1 MIRETIQSRPEAIS
15 RLDSQLW
22 SWLHRAVYQGQVEI
36 VKYLLEENMKYAMSL
51 EGVGSVGGANL
62 KEASESSPAVV
73 MHASRVLAVNQQDV
87 FGRSAL
93 HVAVSYGN
101 GTTECVEAMLTYHSK
116 MTKYLSESMP
126 RASPELKLLLTLDL
140 DLVNAKG
147 HTAALCAIRKNDS
160 ATLTLLLQA
169 GADPNIQDDHK
180 LGCLQMVCSRMD
192 PATNSSNAEN
202 NAASPASS
210 SQSPLSSG
218 KGGSSSSSSS
228 SKSPSPNQS
237 QIMQKPPALIIDS
250 PEFTKFL
257 ANQAKLLVQKGA
269 DLSLLD
275 LHRENVLHYACRRA
289 DTELLQ
295 TLLHNGRLHQS
306 NSLLSALRSL
316 YRDGRLPSLISSRLE
331 VTDLLN
337 QAYLAL
343 IHKEVETKGAAKLT
357 TTEVCEWLVSI
368 GLHGSRELF
377 LKNQV
382 SGAFLLQMSDETIKR
397 DLGLE
402 SLGQRT
408 TFINRLEELKDIDK
422 RRKQRTKS
430 TGANPLNPF
439 NGVAGNSNGHGQDSS
454 SPTEDAPHGDDDDAA
469 MLGLPNAKDYEI
481 PIEDLNVGDVIGRG
495 NFGEVRRGG
504 WKDVQIAIKTI
515 YRTGGETAK
524 QDVYREMGILAQ
536 LRHPNILGFLGYVKH
551 GGSVMMITDLM
562 TGGSLHNF
570 IKTSFDTVSRLR
582 FKIATDIVRGM
593 VYLHHRK
600 LVHRDLNTKNL
611 LLDDHYVIK
620 ISDFGLSRPKNDHK
634 MTMSVGFL
642 GGMAP
647 EVYRG
652 NDYTEKADVFSFAMV
667 VYELVTGKESHH
679 AQSNVMMYAHN
690 MSSNGY
696 RPPLDDSTTPPDW
709 NNLIR
714 RCWATDPQD
723 RPSFSQLL
731 DELHV
736 MDQNTTK
743 AQSTPVPISLS
754 DSGSYTT

>member
-1 MIRETIQSRPEAIS
+1 
-15 RLDSQLW
+15 LW
-22 SWLHRAVYQGQVEI
+22 SWLHRAAYQGQVDIIEFLLQQNI
-36 VKYLLEENMKYAMSL
+36 KYVEALVSASVSSQAGSL
-51 EGVGSVGGANL
+51 SA
-62 KEASESSPAVV
+62 
-73 MHASRVLAVNQQDV
+73 HASRVLAVNQQDV

-93 HVAVSYGN
+93 HVAVSYG
-101 GTTECVEAMLTYHSK
+101 TSICVSAMLDYHSK
-116 MTKYLSESMP
+116 INKILSEDLP
-126 RASPELKLLLTLDL
+126 KASPELKLLLALDL
-140 DLVNAKG
+140 DLLNAKG
-147 HTAALCAIRKNDS
+147 QTATVCAVRKCDHT
-160 ATLTLLLQA
+160 TLALLLQA

-180 LGCLQMVCSRMD
+180 LGCLQMICARLD
-192 PATNSSNAEN
+192 PNNPLTSSDPTSPSPSSQSNAITR
-202 NAASPASS
+202 SPSTTSTSSPNASS
-210 SQSPLSSG
+210 SPNSSQMTHKLG
-218 KGGSSSSSSS
+218 
-228 SKSPSPNQS
+228 
-237 QIMQKPPALIIDS
+237 LIYDT
-250 PEFTKFL
+250 PEFTKQL
-257 ANQAKLLVQKGA
+257 AEQAKQLIQKGA

-275 LHRENVLHYACRRA
+275 LRLENVLHYACRRS

-295 TLLHNGRLHQS
+295 TLLHNGKLMAS
-306 NSLLSALRSL
+306 ETLLSALRSL
-316 YRDGRLPSLISSRLE
+316 YKDGRLPSSIAARLE
-331 VTDLLN
+331 CCDLLN

-343 IHKEVETKGAAKLT
+343 IHKEVDMKGIAKMT
-357 TTEVCEWLVSI
+357 TMEVSEWLVSI
-368 GLHGSRELF
+368 GLQASREHF

-382 SGAFLLQMSDETIKR
+382 TGAFLQQVSDETIKR
-397 DLGLE
+397 DLGME

-422 RRKQRTKS
+422 RRKHRSKTISSAFS
-430 TGANPLNPF
+430 TTN
-439 NGVAGNSNGHGQDSS
+439 NGENGSNDPS
-454 SPTEDAPHGDDDDAA
+454 TLAAAADDDAA
-469 MLGLPNAKDYEI
+469 LLGLPNAKDYEI
-481 PIEDLNVGDVIGRG
+481 QFEDLVIGDVIGRG
-495 NFGEVRRGG
+495 NFGEVRKGQ
-504 WKDVQIAIKTI
+504 WKDVLVAIKTI

-562 TGGSLHNF
+562 TGGSLHTF
-570 IKTSFDTVSRLR
+570 IKSSYETVSRLR
-582 FKIATDIVRGM
+582 FKIVAGVVRGM

-611 LLDDHYVIK
+611 LLDDHYGIK
-620 ISDFGLSRPKNDHK
+620 ISDFGLSRPKHDHK

-667 VYELVTGKESHH
+667 VYEIVTGKESHH

-696 RPPLDDSTTPPDW
+696 RPPLDDNETPLDW

-714 RCWATDPQD
+714 RCWATDPQE

-736 MDQNTTK
+736 MEQIG
-743 AQSTPVPISLS
+743 ARVAAMPSVPVSLTE
-754 DSGSYTT
+754 SGSYTT